1 MLRHLPFSNSIIGRM
16 IFMKKTF
23 VVIFMILLGVL
34 VAAPAF
40 AQTANGSAVFMIDT
54 YLEQAGYQND
64 GFLVNGIGASQTVG
78 FGIFVRNVNPVRSFN
93 IDVTWDGNLA
103 DLSTKSATSIAA
115 DDVTINGNAITL
127 GETANL
133 LGDPTKGPGEVKET
147 GHYYGAYA
155 KFGGDE
161 VVSVDYGLL
170 YFFALKTKAT
180 FLTSDKLAV
189 AVKTTIG
196 WTTGGVGSRYL
207 GQRYF
212 YVNPGIVDVKNSSWG
227 KIKSQFKDF

>member
-1 MLRHLPFSNSIIGRM
+1 MHLPFSNSNKGRM

-23 VVIFMILLGVL
+23 AVIFMILLGVL
-34 VAAPAF
+34 IAAPSF
-40 AQTANGSAVFMIDT
+40 AQTTNGTAVFKIDT
-54 YLEQAGYQND
+54 NLEQAGFQGD
-64 GFLVNGIGASQTVG
+64 DMKVAGIGANQTVG
-78 FGIFVRNVNPVRSFN
+78 FGIFVGLVNPIRSFN
-93 IDVTWDGNLA
+93 IDVTWDGALA
-103 DLSTKSATSIAA
+103 DISTKCATSIAA
-115 DDVTINGNAITL
+115 DDVTINGKAMTL
-127 GETANL
+127 GETANM

-147 GHYYGAYA
+147 GHYYGSYA

-161 VVSVDYGLL
+161 VVSADYGLL

-180 FLTSDKLAV
+180 FKDVDKLAV
-189 AVKTTIG
+189 SVKTTIG

-212 YVNPGIVDVKNSSWG
+212 YVTGLVDDVKNSSWG

>member
-1 MLRHLPFSNSIIGRM
+1 
-16 IFMKKTF
+16 MKKTF
-23 VVIFMILLGVL
+23 AVIFMILMGVI
-34 VAAPAF
+34 VSAPAF
-40 AQTANGSAVFMIDT
+40 AADTNGSAIFKIDT
-54 YLEQAGYQND
+54 NLAQAGFQGD
-64 GFLVNGIGASQTVG
+64 DLKVNGIGASQTVG
-78 FGIFVRNVNPVRSFN
+78 FGIFVKDVNPIRSFN
-93 IDVTWDGNLA
+93 IDVTWDGALA
-103 DLSTKSATSIAA
+103 DISTKCATSIAA
-115 DDVTINGNAITL
+115 DDITINGSAITL

-147 GHYYGAYA
+147 GHYYGSYA

-161 VVSVDYGLL
+161 VVSTDYGLL

-180 FLTSDKLAV
+180 FVSEKMAV

-212 YVNPGIVDVKNSSWG
+212 YVNPGVVDVKNSSWG

>member
-1 MLRHLPFSNSIIGRM
+1 
-16 IFMKKTF
+16 MKKTF
-23 VVIFMILLGVL
+23 VVIFMILLGVF
-34 VAAPAF
+34 VSSPVF
-40 AQTANGSAVFMIDT
+40 AQATNGSAVFMIDT
-54 YLEQAGYQND
+54 NLETAGYQSVD
-64 GFLVNGIGASQTVG
+64 VPVNAIGASQTVG
-78 FGIFVRNVNPVRSFN
+78 FGIFVGKVNPVRSFN
-93 IDVTWDGNLA
+93 IDVTWDGALA

-115 DDVTINGNAITL
+115 DDVTINGKAITL
-127 GETANL
+127 GETANM

-180 FLTSDKLAV
+180 FTATDKLAV